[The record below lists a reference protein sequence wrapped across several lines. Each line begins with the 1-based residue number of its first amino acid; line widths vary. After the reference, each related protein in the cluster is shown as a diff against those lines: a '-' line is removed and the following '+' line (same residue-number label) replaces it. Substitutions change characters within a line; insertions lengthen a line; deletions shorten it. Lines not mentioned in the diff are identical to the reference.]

1 MNAHQLKKSIL
12 QYAVEGKLV
21 KQDSSDAPSSAL
33 LKQISEQKE
42 KMVKEKVIKKEKPL
56 PPITEEEIP
65 FDIPDTW
72 EWVRLR
78 DVALITMGQS
88 PEGTSVGEDISGIE
102 FHQGKSL
109 FSKMYLSKSNQ
120 NTHSPKKIA
129 NPHSIIMSVRAPVG
143 DVNILKDRSICIGRG
158 LASIEPVTGIDL
170 YYLNYYLKW
179 AKPILENKS
188 TGSTFKAVNLSTISS
203 LIVPLP
209 PTNKQLK
216 IVDAIEELFFKI
228 DSYDNHYLAL
238 EALNKRFPE
247 DLEKSI
253 LQYAMAGKL
262 VEQDT
267 SDEPASELLRRIS
280 EQKEQMVKEKIIKKE
295 KSLPPI
301 TEEEIPFDI
310 PDTWEW
316 VRLGEIT
323 QKIHYGYTASA
334 QQSGNAKLLR
344 ITDIQ
349 NNSVIWNNVPYC
361 MIEEK
366 NVEKYSLNQG
376 DLLIARTGGTIGK
389 SFLIRDLS
397 SGIPILF
404 ASYLIRVKLIDGIN
418 REYLMYYLRSPL
430 YWEQLR
436 EMSAGTGQP
445 NVNAQNLKKLLIPIP
460 PIEEQNRID
469 KKINH
474 LLTLR
479 NNIENVY

>member
-12 QYAVEGKLV
+12 QYAIEGKLV

-209 PTNKQLK
+209 PTNEQLK

-228 DSYDNHYLAL
+228 DSYDTHYLEL
-238 EALNKRFPE
+238 EALTKRFPK

-253 LQYAMAGKL
+253 LQYAIQGKL

-267 SDEPASELLRRIS
+267 SDEPASELLKRIS
-280 EQKEQMVKEKIIKKE
+280 EQKERMIKEKIIKKE
-295 KSLPPI
+295 KPLPPI

-310 PDTWEW
+310 PETWEW
-316 VRLGEIT
+316 VRVGDVGPWRAGSTPSRSNPLYYSGEIPWIKT
-323 QKIHYGYTASA
+323 GELNDGYIEASNEFISASA
-334 QQSGNAKLLR
+334 LKECSLPLNKPG
-344 ITDIQ
+344 
-349 NNSVIWNNVPYC
+349 SV
-361 MIEEK
+361 
-366 NVEKYSLNQG
+366 
-376 DLLIARTGGTIGK
+376 LIAMYGATIGK
-389 SFLIRDLS
+389 V
-397 SGIPILF
+397 GILNIPATTNQACC
-404 ASYLIRVKLIDGIN
+404 ASYPFEGVYNK
-418 REYLMYYLRSPL
+418 YLFYYLLSMRNHFRS
-430 YWEQLR
+430 
-436 EMSAGTGQP
+436 SAAGGAQP
-445 NVNAQNLKKLLIPIP
+445 NISKEKLVKTLIPLP
-460 PIEEQNRID
+460 PFNEQIRIANKLD
-469 KKINH
+469 EILPLIKNE
-474 LLTLR
+474 L
-479 NNIENVY
+479 VF